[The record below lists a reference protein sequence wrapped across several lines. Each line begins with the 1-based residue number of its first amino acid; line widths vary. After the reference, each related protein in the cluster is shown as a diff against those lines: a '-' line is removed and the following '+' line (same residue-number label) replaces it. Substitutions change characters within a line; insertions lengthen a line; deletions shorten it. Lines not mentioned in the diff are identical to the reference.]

1 MAKEK
6 QTLEKAKE
14 NLLLNLDE
22 ENFTKEMRFGG
33 LTLVVQAPSI
43 LEEAKI
49 SIKKYDILRKLYY
62 IDKDIKEY
70 LEAFTINDLKLNE
83 EGKLETEKVAFDVNN
98 NQHLEFVFN
107 NLNSN
112 LQDLVLRLAYLSVVT
127 KQIKRENEFLDVSF
141 VDLIQRPLGKQ
152 KLSELNELVNSIV
165 DWVNSLEV
173 DPFLLKN

>member
-1 MAKEK
+1 MTKEK

-22 ENFTKEMRFGG
+22 ENFTREIKFGN

-49 SIKKYDILRKLYY
+49 SIKKYDILRKLYDV
-62 IDKDIKEY
+62 DKDIKEY

-83 EGKLETEKVAFDVNN
+83 EGKLETEKITFDVNN

-107 NLNSN
+107 NLNSS
-112 LQDLVLRLAYLSVVT
+112 LQDLILRLAYLSVVT
-127 KQIKRENEFLDVSF
+127 KQIKRGNEVLDISF
-141 VDLIQRPLGKQ
+141 VELIQRPLGGQ
-152 KLSELNELVNSIV
+152 RLSELNELVNSIV
-165 DWVNSLEV
+165 DWVKSLEV

>member
-1 MAKEK
+1 MVKEK

-22 ENFTKEMRFGG
+22 ENFTKEMKFGN

-49 SIKKYDILRKLYY
+49 SIKKYDVLRKLYSV
-62 IDKDIKEY
+62 DKDIKEY

-83 EGKLETEKVAFDVNN
+83 EGKLETEKVAFDINN

-107 NLNSN
+107 NLNSSF
-112 LQDLVLRLAYLSVVT
+112 QDLVLRLAYLSVVT
-127 KQIKRENEFLDVSF
+127 KQIKRNNEVLEVSF
-141 VDLIQRPLGKQ
+141 IDLIQRPLGKQ
-152 KLSELNELVNSIV
+152 RLAELNELVNSIV
-165 DWVNSLEV
+165 EWINSLEV